1 MKKYF
6 MILVAALLVACV
18 SSCSKSDSDD
28 DSDSGSYYQ
37 LDKFKSLIVGSW
49 EMTIWDDLVSGGSLE
64 VEGTKPVWTFYSDGT
79 LVEKDGSNTYNLEY
93 TLTKEDGMIY
103 IETKYKDETYSLG
116 KVAVFSLDDTDLNIQ
131 NIGAFK
137 RMK

>member
-6 MILVAALLVACV
+6 MILVAALMVACV
-18 SSCSKSDSDD
+18 SSCSSSDD
-28 DSDSGSYYQ
+28 DYDSDSGSYYQ

-49 EMTIWDDLVSGGSLE
+49 EMTIWDDLISGGSYE

-131 NIGAFK
+131 NTGAFK

>member
-6 MILVAALLVACV
+6 MILVAAIMVACS
-18 SSCSKSDSDD
+18 SSCSKSDSND

-49 EMTIWDDLVSGGSLE
+49 EMTIWDDLISGGSHE
-64 VEGTKPVWTFYSDGT
+64 VEGTKPVWTFYSD
-79 LVEKDGSNTYNLEY
+79 EKKKKKDGSNTYNLEY

-103 IETKYKDETYSLG
+103 IEMKYKDDTYSLG

>member
-49 EMTIWDDLVSGGSLE
+49 EMTIWDDLISGGSHE
-64 VEGTKPVWTFYSDGT
+64 VEGTKPIWTFYSDGT
-79 LVEKDGSNTYNLEY
+79 LVKKDGSNTYNLEY